1 MIVITTPTGDIG
13 SRVLSQVLEAGAE
26 VRVVAR
32 DPGKL
37 PTDVRKHVDFVKGSH
52 ADPAAIADMLDGAEA
67 VFWLPPGPP
76 GSAGPHEA
84 YVEFSQAFV
93 DALPGSEVR
102 RVVGVSAVGRDWPEP
117 AGHVTAS
124 VEMDRRIGATGVA
137 YRALACVSL
146 MDNMLRQA
154 EPIRS
159 LGMFFGPT
167 PADLPQQH
175 VAKSDVAQL
184 SAELL
189 LDGGWTG
196 VEELPLCG
204 PEDLSFNQM
213 AEVVSDV
220 LGRDVNYQPIP
231 MDAFRST
238 MLEAGA
244 SPGMADAYVEMLSAK
259 AAGMDAAGCAGERG
273 LTPTTFREWCVREL
287 RPAVE
292 G

>member
-13 SRVLSQVLEAGAE
+13 SRVLSHVLESGAE

-32 DPGKL
+32 DPRKL
-37 PTDVRKHVDFVKGSH
+37 PEDVRERVDVVEGSH
-52 ADPAAIADMLDGAEA
+52 SDAAVVAEMLHGAEA

-76 GSAGPHEA
+76 NSAGPQEA
-84 YVEFSQAFV
+84 YVEFSEAFV
-93 DALPGSEVR
+93 DALSGSGVR

-124 VEMDRRIGATGVA
+124 TEMDRRIGATGVP

-146 MDNMLRQA
+146 MDNLLRQV
-154 EPIRS
+154 EPIREM
-159 LGMFFGPT
+159 GMFFGPT
-167 PADLPQQH
+167 PPDLSQQH
-175 VAKSDVAQL
+175 VAKSDVARVA
-184 SAELL
+184 AELL
-189 LDGGWTG
+189 LDAGWSG
-196 VEELPLCG
+196 AEEVPLCG
-204 PEDLSFNQM
+204 PEELSFNEM

-220 LGRDVNYQPIP
+220 LGREVSYQPIP
-231 MDAFRST
+231 MEAFRAT
-238 MLEAGA
+238 LLETGA

-273 LTPTTFREWCVREL
+273 LTPTTFREWCEREL